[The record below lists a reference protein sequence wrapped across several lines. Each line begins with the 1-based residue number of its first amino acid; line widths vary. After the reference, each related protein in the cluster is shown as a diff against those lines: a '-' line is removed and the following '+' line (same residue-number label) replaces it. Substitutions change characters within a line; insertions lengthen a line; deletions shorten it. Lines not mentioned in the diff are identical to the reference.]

1 MALDVSDPCTEAGAT
16 PLPSQPQPKQE
27 PIKQRTLKSSIGCSG
42 IGLHSGVRVAMR
54 LHPAPANS
62 GITFKRVD
70 LVGGGSEIPAL
81 WHRIA
86 DSRMC
91 TVLAAENGISVAT
104 VEHLMAAFF
113 GMGID
118 NALVELNGPEVP
130 AMDGSAAPFIFLM
143 ECAGVVEQD
152 AKRQVLRVLKPV
164 VYRNGA
170 KEVGL
175 APAENGLEID
185 FQISFA
191 APTVGDQACSF
202 SIDRD
207 IFKSEISKSR
217 TFGFLSDVTALREAG
232 LARGGSLENAIVVDG
247 DRILNEDGL
256 RHSDEF
262 VRHKALDV
270 IGDLYL
276 TGHRMI
282 GHFHGVCSSHADTA
296 KLLRKVFTDD
306 SNWELIDAPHE
317 IVGADAETWALP
329 LQQAAAG

>member
-1 MALDVSDPCTEAGAT
+1 M
-16 PLPSQPQPKQE
+16 K
-27 PIKQRTLKSSIGCSG
+27 
-42 IGLHSGVRVAMR
+42 
-54 LHPAPANS
+54 LHPAPADS
-62 GITFKRVD
+62 GITFKRID

-81 WHRIA
+81 WNRIA

-104 VEHLMAAFF
+104 VEHLMAAFY

-143 ECAGVVEQD
+143 GCAGVVKQEAQRK
-152 AKRQVLRVLKPV
+152 AILIKQPV
-164 VYRNGA
+164 VYRNGT

-175 APAENGLEID
+175 APATGGLKVDFEIR
-185 FQISFA
+185 FA
-191 APTVGDQACSF
+191 APAVGEQFCSF
-202 SIDRD
+202 DIDRE
-207 IFKSEISKSR
+207 IFKTEISKSR

-256 RHSDEF
+256 RHTDEF
-262 VRHKALDV
+262 VRHKALDAV
-270 IGDLYL
+270 GDLYL
-276 TGHRMI
+276 TGYQII

-296 KLLRKVFTDD
+296 NLLRKVFTDNA
-306 SNWELIDAPHE
+306 NWELIDAPVE
-317 IVGADAETWALP
+317 DREVDDVVWTQP
-329 LQQAAAG
+329 LQKVAAG